1 MDFEVVIGLEV
12 HAQLLTRTKI
22 FCSCATT
29 FGNEPNANTC
39 PVCTGLPG
47 ALPVLNRQV
56 VEYAIKAGL
65 ATNCRIA
72 AKSVFARKNY
82 FYPDLP
88 KGYQISQY
96 DLPICEAGFLDIMV
110 YGEQKRIGITRIHM
124 EEDAGKLVHPDDYS
138 AVSYVD
144 YNRACVP
151 LLEIVSEP
159 DMRSSDEAVAYLKG
173 MRDILMYLE
182 ICDGNMEEGSFRC
195 DANVSIRPFG
205 QDELGI
211 RAELK
216 NMNSFRNVHRAIE
229 YEIGR
234 QQGILKQGGQVVQE
248 TRLWDAEKN
257 ISRPMRGKEEAHDYR
272 YFPDP
277 DLLPVQVDQ
286 LWIAAVRETLPEL
299 PQDKRARFM
308 AEYGLPAADADILTG
323 SRVLADYF
331 ETTVAKAGNV
341 KMVSNWMLSELL
353 RHLND
358 DKRTIESCPVSPDG
372 LASLLKLIEAGTIS
386 GKIAKKVFSIMYAGK
401 NNDAAGIVKAQGLVQ
416 IDDSEALREIIKQ
429 VLTVH
434 PEEVEKFQQGKTKIF
449 GFLVGQV
456 MRQTRGKANPG
467 LVNDLLRREL
477 ADKTAKNQPPSA
489 SGS

>member
-12 HAQLLTRTKI
+12 HAQLLTKTKI

-47 ALPVLNRQV
+47 ALPVLNRRV

-72 AKSVFARKNY
+72 EKSVFARKNY

-96 DLPICEAGFLDIMV
+96 DLPICEDGFLDIIV
-110 YGEQKRIGITRIHM
+110 DGQQKRIGITRIHM

-138 AVSYVD
+138 GVSYVD

-151 LLEIVSEP
+151 LLEVVSEP

-173 MRDILMYLE
+173 LRNILMYLE

-195 DANVSIRPFG
+195 DANISLRPFG
-205 QDELGI
+205 QEEFGI

-216 NMNSFRNVHRAIE
+216 NMNSFRNVQRAIE
-229 YEIGR
+229 YEVER
-234 QQGILKQGGQVVQE
+234 QREILEQGGRVIQE

-257 ISRPMRGKEEAHDYR
+257 VSRSMRGKEEAHDYR

-286 LWIAAVRETLPEL
+286 AWIASVRKTLPEL
-299 PQDKRARFM
+299 PREKRERFM
-308 AEYGLPAADADILTG
+308 AAYGLPAADAGVLVG
-323 SRVLADYF
+323 SRALAAYF
-331 ETTVAKAGNV
+331 EAAVAAAGNAR
-341 KMVSNWMLSELL
+341 MVGNWMLSELL
-353 RHLND
+353 RYLND
-358 DKRTIESCPVSPDG
+358 EKKTIESCPVSPEG
-372 LASLLKLIEAGTIS
+372 LASLLKLIENGTIS
-386 GKIAKKVFSIMYAGK
+386 GKIAKQVFSSMYAEG

-416 IDDSEALREIIKQ
+416 IDDSEALGEIIKQ
-429 VLTVH
+429 VLAAH
-434 PEEVEKFQQGKTKIF
+434 PGEVDKFKQGKTKVF

-456 MRQTRGKANPG
+456 MRETKGKANPG
-467 LVNDLLRREL
+467 LVNELLRREL
-477 ADKTAKNQPPSA
+477 
-489 SGS
+489 GS